1 MKKINIL
8 KISVLLTLLIIL
20 VFSCKHYGV
29 KQSAEE
35 INDSPGAQNSNV
47 SKNKN
52 SESSQ
57 TVKAVIAKSWPS
69 LNPEEAKKLK
79 TSTTFLGEAITANG
93 RKRREKA
100 EYERSYKEFFEWLSK
115 DLNKQ
120 KDFLQALDK
129 VYGIIVKAVEKS
141 KEKYRDG
148 QELGLNEY
156 ISFKIKNDTGGPL
169 SLFFQKVADAFG
181 TENYRKTG
189 VYTEANNKK
198 PEKSNEE
205 IFKFIKKVF
214 TESENNK
221 ELKELKHFSE
231 TGKLL
236 TSS

>member
-29 KQSAEE
+29 KQSTKE
-35 INDSPGAQNSNV
+35 INDSPRAQNSNV

-69 LNPEEAKKLK
+69 LTAEEAKKLK
-79 TSTTFLGEAITANG
+79 TSTTFLGEAITSNG
-93 RKRREKA
+93 REAKEKA
-100 EYERSYKEFFEWLSK
+100 EYEKSYEEFFNWLSK
-115 DLNKQ
+115 DIDKQ
-120 KDFLQALDK
+120 KEFLQALDK
-129 VYGIIVKAVEKS
+129 VYSIIVKAVEKS
-141 KEKYRDG
+141 KKIYRDG
-148 QELGLNEY
+148 QGLGLNEY
-156 ISFKIKNDTGGPL
+156 ISHRIKKHTGGYL

-181 TENYRKTG
+181 SENYKIKG
-189 VYTEANNKK
+189 KNNQANNQK

-214 TESENNK
+214 TESENNN
-221 ELKELKHFSE
+221 ELKKLKDFAD
-231 TGKLL
+231 GKIGV
-236 TSS
+236 

>member
-1 MKKINIL
+1 MKRINIL

-35 INDSPGAQNSNV
+35 INDSPGDKNSNA

-69 LNPEEAKKLK
+69 LNAEEAKKLK

-93 RKRREKA
+93 RQVREKA
-100 EYERSYKEFFEWLSK
+100 KYEKSYREFFEWLSK
-115 DLNKQ
+115 DINKQ
-120 KDFLQALDK
+120 KEFLQALDK

-148 QELGLNEY
+148 GGLGLNEY
-156 ISFKIKNDTGGPL
+156 ISSKIKNDTGGPL

-181 TENYRKTG
+181 SENYRGTG
-189 VYTEANNKK
+189 INSVANNKK

-221 ELKELKHFSE
+221 ELKELKDFAE
-231 TGKLL
+231 TGKV
-236 TSS
+236 S